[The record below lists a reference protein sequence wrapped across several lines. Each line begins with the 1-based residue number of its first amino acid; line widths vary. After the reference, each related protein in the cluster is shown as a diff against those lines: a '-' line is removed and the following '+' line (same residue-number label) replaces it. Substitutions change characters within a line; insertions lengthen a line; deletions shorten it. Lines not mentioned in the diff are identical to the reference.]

1 MSDADTTVVA
11 SGNDATVRAVPRWEA
26 PGLWRLNGI
35 NTFWAASQ
43 GLWNAIYVLLAISAA
58 VVAPSQ
64 KELVVS
70 RATAAGGALAVLVP
84 VAAGW
89 LSDRTRSRWGRRTPW
104 IAAGAAVNVVGLA
117 LLAWAPSVPALIAAY
132 LVLQVGNNTAGAAFA
147 GIVPDV
153 VPAERRGGA
162 SALLNSATIVGTVV
176 CLALSLVI

>member
-1 MSDADTTVVA
+1 MMGGGEDGAP
-11 SGNDATVRAVPRWEA
+11 RAAVSWQA
-26 PGLWRLNGI
+26 PGFWRLNGI

-58 VVAPSQ
+58 VVTPSQ
-64 KELVVS
+64 KELVVG

-117 LLAWAPSVPALIAAY
+117 LLAWAPSVPALIGRASCR
-132 LVLQVGNNTAGAAFA
+132 
-147 GIVPDV
+147 
-153 VPAERRGGA
+153 ERVF
-162 SALLNSATIVGTVV
+162 SSV
-176 CLALSLVI
+176 